1 MNNIEYL
8 SSSGLL
14 AKKRNLKVYN
24 GKYMPLP
31 SLKQRMEIVSYFVNS
46 TFYIAPIKR
55 LK

>member
-14 AKKRNLKVYN
+14 AQKRNLKVYN

-31 SLKQRMEIVSYFVNS
+31 SLKQRMEVVSYSVNRK
-46 TFYIAPIKR
+46 FYIAPIKR
-55 LK
+55 LR